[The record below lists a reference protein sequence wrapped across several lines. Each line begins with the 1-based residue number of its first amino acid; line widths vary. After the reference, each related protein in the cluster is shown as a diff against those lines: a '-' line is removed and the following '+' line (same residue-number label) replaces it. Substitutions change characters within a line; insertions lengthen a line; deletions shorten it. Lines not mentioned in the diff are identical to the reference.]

1 MSAASNSIEGKP
13 NTVVIFD
20 FPSTVV
26 SYWSHKK
33 QPAAQA
39 IHPLHL
45 RTIASVITALLLSIT
60 NTLWQWRGKNRSTVD
75 NIIKTRRF
83 IPSIK
88 FLSFWLKLP
97 RKSVV
102 CAIVSP
108 ASVACY
114 YRSFPFKRQGL
125 SFAFICLS
133 FSIGIICIVLYGF
146 GHYYQDSTRGN
157 IDAY

>member
-33 QPAAQA
+33 QPAAQTR
-39 IHPLHL
+39 HPLHL

-60 NTLWQWRGKNRSTVD
+60 NTSWQWRGKNRSTVD

-83 IPSIK
+83 TPSIK
-88 FLSFWLKLP
+88 FLAFWLKLP
-97 RKSVV
+97 LKSVACAIVCLDSVV
-102 CAIVSP
+102 CNF
-108 ASVACY
+108 C
-114 YRSFPFKRQGL
+114 SFHFSWLGL
-125 SFAFICLS
+125 SFAFLFLS
-133 FSIGIICIVLYGF
+133 FSFGIICIVLYGF
-146 GHYYQDSTRGN
+146 AHP
-157 IDAY
+157 